1 MSIKMIFAYTL
12 LLNGLIFLWYGVQIK
27 ENELSISPPK
37 VAYEVL
43 DAVPI
48 ILIKEVESDVLIGK

>member
-12 LLNGLIFLWYGVQIK
+12 LLNGLIFIGYGVQFK

-37 VAYEVL
+37 MTYEVL

-48 ILIKEVESDVLIGK
+48 ILIKEVESNVLISK